1 MQLSEGVDTVSH
13 PFSFKGRAGVI
24 LSLLPCSLG
33 LCSFLPSFSLP
44 PWILIHSSKRGLIS
58 LYPSV
63 CIPHHYDIEG
73 VL

>member
-1 MQLSEGVDTVSH
+1 MHLSEGVDTVSH
-13 PFSFKGRAGVI
+13 PSSFKGRAGVI
-24 LSLLPCSLG
+24 LSLLHCSLG
-33 LCSFLPSFSLP
+33 ICSFLPSFGPP

-63 CIPHHYDIEG
+63 CIPHYYDIEG